1 MAQSQR
7 TVLVLVPGNEP
18 LRRPGIYVIQHN
30 LSGRRYVG
38 ISGDVARR
46 IGEHARGRGGSGR
59 LQDAIKA
66 DGAGNFTATPIYY
79 SLGTAVGLAAIEAKL
94 IASYDSIENGY
105 NTTAQGRGAGP
116 YGPVFKR
123 LLKEAI
129 NKPGIKEAR
138 AATNALPET
147 RARRTAALLKSH
159 NDPEFRARLSAI
171 HKALGAGSRLN
182 TPEVRAKL
190 SAIRQSPEARTA
202 LSKRMLSFYSNPESK
217 AKHLRNVR
225 LANANPKRN
234 EKISSSRKG
243 LRWITNGVENRAIR
257 EGQPPEGWRFGKTLW
272 SHPKQLKLL

>member
-7 TVLVLVPGNEP
+7 TVLVLIPGNEP

-94 IASYDSIENGY
+94 IADYDSIENGY

-159 NDPEFRARLSAI
+159 NDPEFRARHSAI
-171 HKALGAGSRLN
+171 HKALRTGSWLN
-182 TPEVRAKL
+182 APEVREKIKV
-190 SAIRQSPEARTA
+190 AINKPEALEAR
-202 LSKRMLSFYSNPESK
+202 SKRMKEFHADPAGK
-217 AKHLRNVR
+217 AKHLSAVR
-225 LANANPKRN
+225 LANASPERN
-234 EKISSSRKG
+234 TKISLSRKG
-243 LRWITNGVENRAIR
+243 LRWINNGVENRAIR
-257 EGQPPEGWRFGKTLW
+257 ETEPPIGWRFGKIYRT
-272 SHPKQLKLL
+272 Q